1 MRCRRRAAGFTLLE
15 LLVAAAIS
23 LVMAGLMLA
32 IVHRTLG
39 LWERQRGSVDTAGQ
53 ARLVL
58 DYLER
63 DLQGALHRADN
74 GRWLAVDVVEATS
87 ALERHAWL
95 VGARTK
101 PAGPVSLQLL
111 GAENGGLSTARFG
124 RSGCWLRFLT
134 CASAATDAWAMPA
147 VVSYQIVRRPVAG
160 EVVTDNPA
168 EVRYRLYRT
177 AVTPT
182 ATFAQ
187 GYDLGA
193 AAYTTSAGRP
203 AAECTPAAVT
213 APAKVEALADNVVD
227 FGVWLYAQNPDGTLR
242 RTFPRSAATLAHA
255 APRDDAFPVAA
266 DVMVRI
272 LTEAG
277 AVELAAWEQGRL
289 ARSPEQATD
298 ADAWWAVVER
308 HSRVFTRRIR
318 ILGGGR

>member
-1 MRCRRRAAGFTLLE
+1 MNLRGRAAGFTLLE

-23 LVMAGLMLA
+23 LVIAGLLLA

-39 LWERQRGSVDTAGQ
+39 LWERQRGAVDTAGQ
-53 ARLVL
+53 ARLIL

-63 DLQGALHRADN
+63 DLQGALHRADH
-74 GRWLAVDVVEATS
+74 GRWLAADVIEAPS

-95 VGARTK
+95 VAARMK
-101 PAGPVSLQLL
+101 PAGPLSLQLL
-111 GAENGGLSTARFG
+111 GGSDGSLATARFG

-134 CASAATDAWAMPA
+134 CASTANDAWALPA
-147 VVSYQIVRRPVAG
+147 VVSYQIARRPVSG
-160 EVVTDNPA
+160 EVTTSNPA

-177 AVTPT
+177 VVAPA

-193 AAYTTSAGRP
+193 TAYTTSTGRP
-203 AAECTPAAVT
+203 AAERTPAAVT

-242 RTFPRSAATLAHA
+242 RTFPQSAATLAHA
-255 APRDDAFPVAA
+255 APLDDSFPVVA
-266 DVMVRI
+266 DVMVRL

-277 AVELAAWEQGRL
+277 AAELAAWEQGRL
-289 ARSPEQATD
+289 ARPPEQATD

-318 ILGGGR
+318 ILGGAR